1 MKYIKKI
8 NKEKVEIFLGVKLKP
23 NKIAIGFDVA
33 QHVTG
38 IAVIRT
44 TDAYVV
50 LEKIH
55 TISVPKL
62 PKKAST
68 RQMLNGFDL
77 FLAQLEDFKQEVS
90 RKYKIDIN
98 RIENC
103 FFGRNVK
110 TLKALAR
117 SSILV
122 YDRFKGISTDIDLI
136 LPTSARSKINFK
148 KSGAGIKGPKLKAEI
163 VDYVNR
169 TLDIKLKYK
178 QDNEADAIVIALSG
192 LSEKI

>member
-38 IAVIRT
+38 IALIRT
-44 TDAYVV
+44 TYTYLV

-55 TISVPKL
+55 TISIPKL
-62 PKKAST
+62 QRKAT
-68 RQMLNGFDL
+68 IRQMLANFGVFISLLD
-77 FLAQLEDFKQEVS
+77 DFKQEIAQKFS
-90 RKYKIDIN
+90 LDISI
-98 RIENC
+98 IEDC
-103 FFGRNVK
+103 FYGRNIL

-122 YDRFKGISTDIDLI
+122 YDRFRGISTDISLI
-136 LPTSARSKINFK
+136 LPTSARSKVNFK
-148 KSGAGIKGPKLKAEI
+148 KSGKGIKGPKLKAEI

-169 TLDIKLKYK
+169 ALDIKLKAK
-178 QDNEADAIVIALSG
+178 DNDIADAIILSLAG
-192 LSEKI
+192 LVEKI

>member
-38 IAVIRT
+38 IALIRT
-44 TDAYVV
+44 TDSYVV
-50 LEKIH
+50 LEKTH
-55 TISVPKL
+55 TIVTPKS
-62 PKKAST
+62 PKKTST
-68 RQMLNGFDL
+68 RQMLANFGVFISLLD
-77 FLAQLEDFKQEVS
+77 DFKREVAQKFS
-90 RKYKIDIN
+90 LDISI
-98 RIENC
+98 IEDC
-103 FFGRNVK
+103 FYGRNIL

-122 YDRFKGISTDIDLI
+122 YDRFRGISTDISLI
-136 LPTSARSKINFK
+136 LPTSARSKVNFK

-169 TLDIKLKYK
+169 ALDIKLKAK
-178 QDNEADAIVIALSG
+178 DNDIADAIILSLAG
-192 LSEKI
+192 LVEKI